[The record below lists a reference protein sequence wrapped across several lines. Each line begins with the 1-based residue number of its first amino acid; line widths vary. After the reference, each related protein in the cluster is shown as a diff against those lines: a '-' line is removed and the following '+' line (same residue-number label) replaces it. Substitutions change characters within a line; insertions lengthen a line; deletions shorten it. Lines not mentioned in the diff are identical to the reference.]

1 MRYPKHNLMEKLT
14 LEHIKEGQVLLFDKP
29 LHWTSFQVVNKVR
42 WLIKQKFDLKKIKV
56 GHAGTLDPL
65 ASGLV
70 ILCTGKATK
79 TIETLMGQ
87 TKVYTGEFTLGATTP
102 SYDMETEVDETFDSS
117 HITDKLIDQVLPQ
130 FQGEIMQR
138 PPIFSALK
146 KEGKRLYEFARKG
159 EEVDIP
165 KRQVRIDNFKILE
178 NNLPK
183 LKFKVQCSKGTYIR
197 SLAYDFG
204 KALDSGAYLSELRRT
219 QIGDY
224 RVEDALSVE
233 NFENLLND

>member
-165 KRQVRIDNFKILE
+165 KRQVKIDNFKILE

>member
-1 MRYPKHNLMEKLT
+1 MDKLT

-42 WLIKQKFDLKKIKV
+42 WLIKQKFKLKKIKV

-65 ASGLV
+65 ATGLV

-79 TIETLMGQ
+79 TIESLMGQ

-102 SYDMETEVDETFDSS
+102 SYDMETEVDQTFDTT
-117 HITDKLIDQVLPQ
+117 HINQDLIDKALHQ
-130 FQGEIMQR
+130 FQGEIMQK
-138 PPIFSALK
+138 PPVFSALK
-146 KEGKRLYEFARKG
+146 KEGKRLYEYARKG

-165 KRQVRIDNFKILE
+165 KRQVNIDYFKITE

-183 LKFKVQCSKGTYIR
+183 LNFEVQCSKGTYIR
-197 SLAYDFG
+197 SLAFDFG
-204 KALDSGAYLSELRRT
+204 KAINSGAYLSELRRT
-219 QIGDY
+219 RIGDY
-224 RVEDALSVE
+224 KVENALSIE
-233 NFENLLND
+233 DFEKLLND

>member
-1 MRYPKHNLMEKLT
+1 MDKLNLEN
-14 LEHIKEGQVLLFDKP
+14 IKEGQVLLFDKP

-42 WLIKQKFDLKKIKV
+42 WLIKQKFGLKKIKV

-65 ASGLV
+65 ATGLV

-102 SYDMETEVDETFDSS
+102 SYDMETEIDERFEIS
-117 HITDKLIDQVLPQ
+117 HITDDLIQKTLTQ
-130 FQGEIMQR
+130 FQGEIMQQ

-146 KEGKRLYEFARKG
+146 KEGKRLYEYARKG

-165 KRQVRIDNFKILE
+165 KRQVQIDNFEITE

-224 RVEDALSVE
+224 QVENALSIE
-233 NFENLLND
+233 GFEKLLNN